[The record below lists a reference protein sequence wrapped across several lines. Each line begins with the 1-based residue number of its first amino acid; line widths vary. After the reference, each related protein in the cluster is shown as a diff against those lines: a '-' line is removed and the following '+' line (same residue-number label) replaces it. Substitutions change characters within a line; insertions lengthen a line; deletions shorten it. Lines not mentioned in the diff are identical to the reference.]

1 MWLTH
6 NQSVNYFLRLQ
17 NNKEEESDKTG
28 SSFFV
33 SLRQHVD
40 DLFLYGDVLVHKHPF
55 ALLMGFTN

>member
-28 SSFFV
+28 SSFFEHIV
-33 SLRQHVD
+33 FGFQSDVVD
-40 DLFLYGDVLVHKHPF
+40 C
-55 ALLMGFTN
+55 

>member
-17 NNKEEESDKTG
+17 IIKKRNRTKPVPL
-28 SSFFV
+28 FFV